1 MIDSIGV
8 MLVEDSPE
16 YRDVIRLALAE
27 ETGIELTSQFGT
39 AEIAI
44 RTLQDPASR
53 IAPDLILLDVRLP
66 GMDGIT
72 AIRGFLDCSPNS
84 KIIVLT
90 QSNQERDVLRAIAA
104 GASGYLL
111 KSATL
116 SDLTTGIRTVIN
128 GGATLDPGVARFVL
142 QTLQKKLPDDQR
154 EGLLSKRELEI
165 LALLAEGLVKKEIA
179 KRLDIGY
186 TTVDTHVSRIYLKLR
201 VSNAPSAV
209 NQAHRLNLFTPDR

>member
-72 AIRGFLDCSPNS
+72 AIPGFLDCSPNS

-209 NQAHRLNLFTPDR
+209 NQAHRLNLFPPDR